1 MKWYGEQNAETP
13 SPDIGN
19 PIIEIHAKGC
29 LTSFKY
35 KDGSMAPLNLWLP
48 AGQSASVW
56 QVPVSEVAR
65 VILYYW
71 SESNQLRGISMVDR
85 NGNTIMKT
93 NGGGDSAHTISLQK
107 GESIVGYR
115 SRADDNGTT
124 AGHYDFQL
132 IIAREVEETDDEEE
146 SKE

>member
-1 MKWYGEQNAETP
+1 
-13 SPDIGN
+13 
-19 PIIEIHAKGC
+19 
-29 LTSFKY
+29 
-35 KDGSMAPLNLWLP
+35 MAPLNLWLP

-56 QVPVSEVAR
+56 QVPVGQVAQ
-65 VILYYW
+65 VILHYW
-71 SESNQLRGISMVDR
+71 SESNLLRGISMVDTY
-85 NGNTIMKT
+85 GNTIIRT
-93 NGGGDSAHTISLQK
+93 NGGGDAAHTIILQQ